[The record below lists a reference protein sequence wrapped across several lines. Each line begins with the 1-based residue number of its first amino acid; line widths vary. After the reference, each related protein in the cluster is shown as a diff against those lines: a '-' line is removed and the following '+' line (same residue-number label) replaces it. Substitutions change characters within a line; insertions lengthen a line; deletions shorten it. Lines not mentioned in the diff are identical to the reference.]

1 MKLYEHKDF
10 EQAILRAEEHFRARG
25 LKAAFI
31 EKDYYV
37 MEALR
42 LVASAAEGKVIFK
55 GGTSLSK
62 GWSLIDR
69 FSEDVDIFLNPAG
82 LGNRAIDR
90 ELKRIRDIVAGHS
103 GLTLQQG
110 EGQTVGGFG
119 RSDRYSYT
127 QRFGGAGAIANRVL
141 LEIGTASGNQPVE
154 VKEIRSYLAEFLAD
168 TGQSLGAE
176 DEAGFAMPLLH
187 FRRTFVEKL
196 FAIHDKVELL
206 KRDGR
211 PIGSY
216 ARHYYDLVRLASTP
230 EVLAM
235 LNSAE
240 YAKIKADYDRISKEY
255 FARNYHPPEG
265 LSFAHS
271 DALFPGDELSASL
284 GKEYGA
290 QCRVL
295 CYATYPKWEEV
306 QDAFAALRS
315 RL

>member
-10 EQAILRAEEHFRARG
+10 EQAVLRAEEHFRARG

-37 MEALR
+37 TEALR
-42 LVASAAEGKVIFK
+42 LVASAAEGKIIFK

-62 GWSLIDR
+62 GWNLIDR
-69 FSEDVDIFLNPAG
+69 FSEDVDIFLNPAD

-90 ELKRIRDIVAGHS
+90 ELKRIRDVVAGHS

-154 VKEIRSYLAEFLAD
+154 IKEIRSYLAEFLEANRL
-168 TGQSLGAE
+168 SLGAE
-176 DEAGFAMPLLH
+176 DEAGFVMPLLH
-187 FRRTFVEKL
+187 FRRTFVEKM
-196 FAIHDKVELL
+196 FAIHDKVDLL

-216 ARHYYDLVRLASTP
+216 ARHYYDLVRLAATP

-240 YAKIKADYDRISKEY
+240 YAEIKADYDRISKEH
-255 FARNYHPPEG
+255 FAKNYHPPEQ

-271 DALFPGDELSASL
+271 DALFPSGDLSVTL
-284 GKEYGA
+284 GKEYDA

-295 CYATYPKWEEV
+295 CYTAYPKWEEV
-306 QDAFAALRS
+306 QNTFAALRD